1 MHQKK
6 CKVTIS
12 NKIKKLNLE
21 INEICRNFG
30 KEVNEITILAASKS
44 QSIEKIEEAFN
55 GGIRNFGENYLQEAE
70 PKIDSLNKEVIWH
83 FIGAIQT
90 RKAKRIAEIFD
101 WVHTVDSLKL
111 AKKLNDSRPES
122 QEPLKVCVQLNID
135 EEDSKAGIKVH
146 ELETFLSEVSGL
158 KNLDVKGLM
167 VIPKPRDSLEEQHS
181 IFKEIKEIFDSLN
194 QKGINMDTL
203 SMGMSSDYGPAIKEG
218 STIVRIGTG
227 IFGLRK

>member
-146 ELETFLSEVSGL
+146 ELETFLSEVSSL

-167 VIPKPRDSLEEQHS
+167 VIPKPRNSLEEQHS

-194 QKGINMDTL
+194 KKGINMDTL

>member
-21 INEICRNFG
+21 INGICRNFG

-146 ELETFLSEVSGL
+146 ELETFLSEVSSL

-167 VIPKPRDSLEEQHS
+167 VIPKPRNSLEEQHS

-194 QKGINMDTL
+194 QKGIKMDTL

>member
-146 ELETFLSEVSGL
+146 ELETFLSEVSSL

-167 VIPKPRDSLEEQHS
+167 VIPKPRNSLEEQHS

-194 QKGINMDTL
+194 QKGKNMDTL

>member
-122 QEPLKVCVQLNID
+122 EEPLKVCVQLNID

-146 ELETFLSEVSGL
+146 ELETFLSEVSSL

-167 VIPKPRDSLEEQHS
+167 VIPKPRNSLEEQHS

>member
-70 PKIDSLNKEVIWH
+70 PKIDSFNKEVIWH

-135 EEDSKAGIKVH
+135 EEDSKAGVKVY
-146 ELETFLSEVSGL
+146 ELETFLSEVSSL

-167 VIPKPRDSLEEQHS
+167 VIPKPRNSLEDQHS

>member
-146 ELETFLSEVSGL
+146 ELETFLSEVSSL

-167 VIPKPRDSLEEQHS
+167 VIPKPRNSLEDQHS

>member
-1 MHQKK
+1 MRQKK

-146 ELETFLSEVSGL
+146 ELETFLSEVSSL

-167 VIPKPRDSLEEQHS
+167 VIPKPRNSLEEQHS

>member
-44 QSIEKIEEAFN
+44 QSIERIEEAFN

-146 ELETFLSEVSGL
+146 ELETFLSEVSSL
-158 KNLDVKGLM
+158 KNLDLKGLM
-167 VIPKPRDSLEEQHS
+167 VIPKPRNSLEEQHS